1 MNVKIATCKKDYRSN
16 LSTCV
21 CGSSMYLKSNADT
34 SVIDYDEIITFMDSV
49 SSKMTNVI
57 ATNVMSTASKNCHS
71 KKKRLLYFAY
81 NFITDHVTIDNY
93 CYLLSLCKTK
103 MH

>member
-1 MNVKIATCKKDYRSN
+1 MIHAKKDYRSN

-49 SSKMTNVI
+49 SSKMTNII